1 MLLDVPIKEC
11 NVDGHKYKRLGCL
24 PQSASFKVIELDFL
38 TYFYVVV
45 KSWSFVQ
52 ESEVAMQ
59 LDVAF
64 VICRGLLATSLFV
77 EGCSLVSS
85 FENAIGVV
93 PLLQAS
99 EFDCV
104 RLMRAL
110 PKLLFVVVI
119 LISSI
124 LFFITLLMPL
134 PHGFSPV

>member
-11 NVDGHKYKRLGCL
+11 NVDGHNYKRSGCL
-24 PQSASFKVIELDFL
+24 PQSTSFKGIELDFL
-38 TYFYVVV
+38 TYFRVVM
-45 KSWSFVQ
+45 KPRSFVQ

-64 VICRGLLATSLFV
+64 VIHRGLLATSLFV
-77 EGCSLVSS
+77 EGRSLVSS
-85 FENAIGVV
+85 FDNVIGVV

-99 EFDCV
+99 EFYCV

-134 PHGFSPV
+134 PCGFSTV